1 MAVIVNGDG
10 ILTGISSLATALTDI
25 TSGRGTVTGVATVGT
40 LQLGAGVSISSPRS
54 QQAAILTNNT
64 EFFTVDDA
72 GRVGVGTITPNS
84 DAHPENEKKINVG
97 FITARSIAG
106 DIDANTMVVAGIAT
120 FTNAS
125 TFKNNVTVTSGNLT
139 MSGAGNIVLGD
150 SASGTDDRLTFGA
163 STDLEIFH
171 NGSNNHIDCHTA
183 GQELYIRPTKDVYFQ
198 DYVSDDVLVK
208 MTKDGPVQLYYDN
221 TTRVAT
227 TPSGADVTG
236 TLNVTG
242 ITTVKSEVNA
252 TGVGDPIVEIRNSR
266 LNTGSGA
273 AGLRFITNEISGSN
287 QYTRAQISAEYDGAS
302 NVSGRLIFS
311 TTNSSGTLT
320 ERLRVDD
327 DGRMSLGTDNPGQ
340 FNAGADD
347 FVIQGSGSCGITID
361 ATSSSNSN
369 IYFADGPT
377 GNEAYRGYTQ
387 YQHSNDV
394 FVLGR
399 AGVDHLYLQN
409 DGGTKNVLGNF
420 IVGTAGRGLQFN
432 AADSGSSEILDDYEE
447 GTFTPTV
454 TTSGGSIAV
463 NGSYNV
469 LSYTK
474 IGRLVHV
481 TGQIVLTPTN
491 PSGNLDINGL
501 PFTPVDLS
509 DLAGRSFCTGLGYF
523 NGSNVPSGSAVY
535 TINMRVLESSTTFR
549 VEGIV
554 PNYDGSIA
562 DWVGN
567 GTDIWVNLTYFAA

>member
-1 MAVIVNGDG
+1 
-10 ILTGISSLATALTDI
+10 TA
-25 TSGRGTVTGVATVGT
+25 
-40 LQLGAGVSISSPRS
+40 
-54 QQAAILTNNT
+54 
-64 EFFTVDDA
+64 
-72 GRVGVGTITPNS
+72 
-84 DAHPENEKKINVG
+84 K
-97 FITARSIAG
+97 SIAG
-106 DIDANTMVVAGIAT
+106 DIDARNVVVAGVGTFNDDVTFEGATRVIRFDKSADALEFSDEMKAT
-120 FTNAS
+120 FGN
-125 TFKNNVTVTSGNLT
+125 SGDLVISH
-139 MSGAGNIVLGD
+139 SG
-150 SASGTDDRLTFGA
+150 SASQIQEVGTGSLHITTNGTQITIDKGA
-163 STDLEIFH
+163 TESMANFKTD
-171 NGSNNHIDCHTA
+171 GA
-183 GQELYIRPTKDVYFQ
+183 VELF
-198 DYVSDDVLVK
+198 
-208 MTKDGPVQLYYDN
+208 YDN
-221 TTRVAT
+221 SKKIETS
-227 TPSGADVTG
+227 PSGVDVSG

-242 ITTVKSEVNA
+242 ITTVKTEVNA

-340 FNAGADD
+340 FNSGADD

-369 IYFADGPT
+369 IYFADGSD

-447 GTFTPTV
+447 GTFT
-454 TTSGGSIAV
+454 
-463 NGSYNV
+463 
-469 LSYTK
+469 
-474 IGRLVHV
+474 
-481 TGQIVLTPTN
+481 
-491 PSGNLDINGL
+491 
-501 PFTPVDLS
+501 
-509 DLAGRSFCTGLGYF
+509 AG
-523 NGSNVPSGSAVY
+523 
-535 TINMRVLESSTTFR
+535 
-549 VEGIV
+549 
-554 PNYDGSIA
+554 
-562 DWVGN
+562 
-567 GTDIWVNLTYFAA
+567 